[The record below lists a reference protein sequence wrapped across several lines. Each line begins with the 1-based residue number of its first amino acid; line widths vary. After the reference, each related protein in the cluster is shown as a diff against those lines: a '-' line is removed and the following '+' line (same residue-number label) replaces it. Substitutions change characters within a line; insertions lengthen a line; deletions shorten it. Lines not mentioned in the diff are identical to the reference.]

1 LNKVK
6 ARKSIHLN
14 KVKARKSIQKL
25 LDKAKKAQASGN
37 HKESL
42 QLLEDA
48 HQLSLWIKDRG

>member
-6 ARKSIHLN
+6 
-14 KVKARKSIQKL
+14 VRKSIQKL
-25 LDKAKKAQASGN
+25 LDKAKKAEIAGD
-37 HKESL
+37 HKEAL